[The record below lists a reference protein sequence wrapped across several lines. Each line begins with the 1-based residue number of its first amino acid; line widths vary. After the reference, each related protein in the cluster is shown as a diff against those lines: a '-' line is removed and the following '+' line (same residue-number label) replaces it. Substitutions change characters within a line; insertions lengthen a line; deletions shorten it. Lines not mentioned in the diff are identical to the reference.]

1 MRRHLSKILE
11 LFDTYVRPG
20 MTGAV
25 FETPEDMERG
35 SLSLKNTLLA
45 NSRYFDLRIL
55 VKSVTK
61 PHLSK
66 ALWTLSD

>member
-1 MRRHLSKILE
+1 
-11 LFDTYVRPG
+11 

-45 NSRYFDLRIL
+45 NPRYFDLRIL

-61 PHLSK
+61 PYLSK